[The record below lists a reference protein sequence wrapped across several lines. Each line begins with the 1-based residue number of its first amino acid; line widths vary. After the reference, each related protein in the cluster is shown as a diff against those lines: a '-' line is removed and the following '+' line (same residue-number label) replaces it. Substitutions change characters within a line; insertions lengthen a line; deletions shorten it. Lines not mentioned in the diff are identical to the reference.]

1 LDPAGGTRPIDTT
14 MVAAIAAHN
23 LFNAARSEVAAV
35 VAVPTGPKPV
45 LHGVVMDGERSR
57 AYLEDP
63 VAKHIFSYAVGD
75 PVGGGR
81 LERIADDRIVIQR
94 ADGPIEIP
102 LQDPAKARG
111 AAPQPP
117 PTPAPAP
124 RPTPAPSSPAP
135 QAPTEKGSQ

>member
-1 LDPAGGTRPIDTT
+1 

-35 VAVPTGPKPV
+35 VALPAGPKPV

-102 LQDPAKARG
+102 LQDPAKVRQ
-111 AAPQPP
+111 AAPPQPP

-124 RPTPAPSSPAP
+124 RPTPASSSPAP
-135 QAPTEKGSQ
+135 QTPTNKGSQ